1 MFVLPRRLYLFFSI
15 CLALVGVMAL
25 GFGVR
30 SVSSSSDSPP
40 AAPAA
45 APGVVAPAAAGL
57 HNPGFDNHLWYW
69 FHERHGYGRNLVPDS
84 FVPDDDAQNGPQQ
97 WWLWFH
103 DGTVPILTWAST
115 ELHQGNRA
123 VKGRTYWD
131 GKLQAGLF
139 QVVYGATPCLT
150 YEFQMYGKAKLNETG
165 DVLHAFRVGI
175 DRVGF
180 RPATWGVNSFPNTTV
195 WGPSHTEYINTYGPL
210 TVSAEAWSSTISVYT
225 YAEADGGKSVE
236 FVWDT
241 GSFRETTPEMI
252 HDPTNLPAPGGINIL
267 GVHVGSTTTAID
279 WATSSETVGQ
289 VYYRQS
295 SPGGPTP
302 SYTNTVFLPI
312 VQGPVSKEWM
322 MTPLIRT
329 ASTTHSANITNLLP
343 GTTYHYIVVSRGL
356 SGGQCVTWVSEE
368 GTFTTNN

>member
-15 CLALVGVMAL
+15 CLALVAVMAL
-25 GFGVR
+25 GFGIR
-30 SVSSSSDSPP
+30 SVSGSSDSPP
-40 AAPAA
+40 AAPAV
-45 APGVVAPAAAGL
+45 APGVVTAAAAGL

-115 ELHQGNRA
+115 EIHQGDRA

-131 GKLQAGLF
+131 GRLQAGLF
-139 QVVYGATPCLT
+139 QIVYDATPCLT
-150 YEFQMYGKAKLNETG
+150 YEFQMYGKAKLNESG
-165 DVLHAFRVGI
+165 DVLRAFRVGI

-180 RPATWGVNSFPNTTV
+180 RPDTWGVSSFPNTTV
-195 WGPSHTEYINTYGPL
+195 WGPSHTEYVNTYGPL
-210 TVSAEAWSSTISVYT
+210 AVSAEAWSSTLSVYT

-241 GSFRETTPEMI
+241 GSFREATPDMI
-252 HDPTNLPAPGGINIL
+252 HDPANLPAPGGINIM

-279 WATSSETVGQ
+279 WTTSNQTVGQ
-289 VYYRQS
+289 VYYRRA
-295 SPGGPTP
+295 PHVGPTP
-302 SYTNTVFLPI
+302 TYTNTVYLPI
-312 VQGPVSKEWM
+312 VLGTVSKDWLV
-322 MTPLIRT
+322 TPLIKT
-329 ASTTHSANITNLLP
+329 ASTAHSANITGLLP
-343 GTTYHYIVVSRGL
+343 GTTYQFLVVSRGL
-356 SGGQCVTWVSEE
+356 SGGQCVTWVSQE